1 MTAIVGLENK
11 GKVIMGA
18 DAAATTGH
26 YSFTQ
31 IATEKVW
38 VSGHYIFGS
47 CGSFRINQLL
57 RYSMNIPQAL
67 PHDERD
73 IDEFMVTDFMDAVKQ
88 ILTEQGM
95 LEDHRNVSTIADD
108 SDFLVGVHGRL
119 YLIALDFSVIR
130 SATGYAATGSGYDLA
145 LGALHATGNIS
156 PKVAPKTRIQL
167 ALEAAAA
174 HNAAVAAPFT
184 ILEV

>member
-1 MTAIVGLENK
+1 MTAIVGVEHR

-18 DAAATTGH
+18 DAAATTGN

-38 VSGHYIFGS
+38 VSGIYIFGS

-57 RYSMNIPQAL
+57 RYQMNIPQAL

-73 IDEFMVTDFMDAVKQ
+73 VDEFMVTDFMDAAKQ
-88 ILTEQGM
+88 CLAEHGM
-95 LEDHRNVSTIADD
+95 VENHHNVDTIADD
-108 SDFLVGVHGRL
+108 SDFLVGVRGRL
-119 YLIALDFSVIR
+119 YLVAMDFSVIR

-145 LGALHATGNIS
+145 LGALYAVSNITN
-156 PKVAPKTRIQL
+156 APAPRTRVQL

-174 HNAAVAAPFT
+174 HNAAVAPPFT